1 MNLIAAVDK
10 NWAIG
15 KNNELL
21 VSIPNDMKMFRQ
33 MTTGKV
39 VVMGRKTLESFPN
52 GLPLKHRVNIV
63 LTKNQKYQVMLKKCT
78 PFPYGRTEKAYEEA
92 LDAAGEYRRI
102 WQEIRQNVLQMATEQ
117 NNAALKRDAMERDEQ
132 QLDDAFVEKRGYT
145 TKRKECEI
153 QIRQYEDYLSRPDIA
168 EKANRLKELREE
180 LKQIERDT
188 ASLREGLAV
197 FADRLNLLER
207 E

>member
-52 GLPLKHRVNIV
+52 GLPLKNRVNIV
-63 LTKNQKYQVMLKKCT
+63 LTKNQNYQVK
-78 PFPYGRTEKAYEEA
+78 GAIIVHSVEE
-92 LDAAGEYRRI
+92 
-102 WQEIRQNVLQMATEQ
+102 VL
-117 NNAALKRDAMERDEQ
+117 
-132 QLDDAFVEKRGYT
+132 
-145 TKRKECEI
+145 
-153 QIRQYEDYLSRPDIA
+153 
-168 EKANRLKELREE
+168 EE
-180 LKQIERDT
+180 LKKYDSEDIYVIGGETIYRQLLDECDVAHITKIDYAYDADAYFPNLDERPEWKIT
-188 ASLREGLAV
+188 ADSEEQTY
-197 FADRLNLLER
+197 FDLEYYFYR
-207 E
+207 YERVK